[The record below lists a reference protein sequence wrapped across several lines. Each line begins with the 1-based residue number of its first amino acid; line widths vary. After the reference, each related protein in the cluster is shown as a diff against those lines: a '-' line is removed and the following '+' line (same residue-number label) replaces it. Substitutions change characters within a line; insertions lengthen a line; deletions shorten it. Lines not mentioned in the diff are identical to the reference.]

1 MKQDLE
7 EALILAEHSR
17 DAIAAAAK
25 LVDCDGEI
33 YARML
38 KSSLALT
45 EVVGEIQRAREDRAT
60 DALIGLSIREQS
72 TT

>member
-1 MKQDLE
+1 MKQDLK
-7 EALILAEHSR
+7 EALALAEHSR

-25 LVDCDGEI
+25 LVERDGEI
-33 YARML
+33 YGRML
-38 KSSLALT
+38 KSFLALT
-45 EVVGEIQRAREDRAT
+45 EVVGEIQRAREDCAT

>member
-1 MKQDLE
+1 MKQDLK
-7 EALILAEHSR
+7 EALVLAEHSR
-17 DAIAAAAK
+17 DAIGAAAK
-25 LVDCDGEI
+25 LVDRDGEI

-38 KSSLALT
+38 KSFLALT

-60 DALIGLSIREQS
+60 DALIGMSIREQS

>member
-1 MKQDLE
+1 MKQDLK
-7 EALILAEHSR
+7 EALVLAEHSR
-17 DAIAAAAK
+17 DSIAAAAK
-25 LVDCDGEI
+25 LVDRNGEI

>member
-1 MKQDLE
+1 MKQDLK

-25 LVDCDGEI
+25 LVKRDGEI
-33 YARML
+33 YGRML
-38 KSSLALT
+38 KSFLALT
-45 EVVGEIQRAREDRAT
+45 EVVGEIQIAREDRAT
-60 DALIGLSIREQS
+60 DALISLSIREQS